1 MDKTTLQDIL
11 KIGKAAV
18 KKAQKESLKKGV
30 PNVYC
35 KNGKFYFKLPNGN
48 ITTEIPEIYREV
60 FKELTIEK

>member
-18 KKAQKESLKKGV
+18 KKAQEESLKKGV

-35 KNGKFYFKLPNGN
+35 KNRKFYFKLPNGK
-48 ITTEIPEIYREV
+48 ITTKVPKVYKEI
-60 FKELTIEK
+60 FKALK